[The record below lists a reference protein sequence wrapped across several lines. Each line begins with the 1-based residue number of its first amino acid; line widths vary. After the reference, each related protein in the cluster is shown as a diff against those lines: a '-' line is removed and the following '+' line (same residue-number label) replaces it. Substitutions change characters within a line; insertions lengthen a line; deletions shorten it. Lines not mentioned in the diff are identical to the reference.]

1 VTDPDGARWE
11 WYVKTGDAEQL
22 SYEAVEGDGGAVCC
36 APAEAVAEPVTLG
49 RTAEPASSGGCC

>member
-22 SYEAVEGDGGAVCC
+22 SYSVAGEQTEATCC
-36 APAEAVAEPVTLG
+36 APAATEPVSLT
-49 RTAEPASSGGCC
+49 RRP